1 MEFIAALSFFW
12 LGMVIAISF
21 LEAPLKFRAPDVT
34 LRLGLGIGRIVF
46 RALNTVEAILAA
58 LIAVVL
64 LVDDVERDVVVA
76 AVVAIVLLVIQL
88 VAVRPA
94 LTLRSD
100 RVLAGEESGS
110 KVHLIY
116 IALEVLKVAALITTG
131 AFALG

>member
-1 MEFIAALSFFW
+1 MEFVAALSFFW

-34 LRLGLGIGRIVF
+34 LRLGLGIGRLVF
-46 RALNTVEAILAA
+46 RALNTVEAVLAA
-58 LIAVVL
+58 LIGFVL
-64 LVDDVERDVVVA
+64 LADDIEREVVIA
-76 AVVAIVLLVIQL
+76 AVVTIALLVIQL

-100 RVLAGEESGS
+100 RVLAGDESGS

-116 IALEVLKVAALITTG
+116 IALEVLKVAGLIATG
-131 AFALG
+131 TLALG